1 MKHLKNPAAQFPLAY
16 RLGYQAK
23 RNQEP
28 ITNIP
33 PEFLHDSQQRQAF
46 EAGWLDAQDVMSQQ
60 KVQSEKKRWKQKTW
74 WVLLLMAGGV
84 LTGINLISQSEKE
97 PLNFPAP
104 SNIEPSPELGLL
116 SHQARQDLKTLKEN
130 YQARILIDEQPLR
143 DSTLKPYQG
152 SLQNPQGIILDSN
165 ITKYEDHLIFNLK
178 FVNVASV
185 KLKWIWQQQL
195 IQSESF
201 QQSKIKSEL
210 AMTSSRQGDWRIEV
224 WHNNQ
229 PIYRYRFYYGQPN

>member
-1 MKHLKNPAAQFPLAY
+1 MKHLKNPAAQFSLAY

-33 PEFLHDSQQRQAF
+33 PEFLHDSDQRQAF
-46 EAGWLDAQDVMSQQ
+46 ESGWLDAQDALSKQ
-60 KVQSEKKRWKQKTW
+60 KVQSDKKRWKQKTW

-97 PLNFPAP
+97 HLNVPAP
-104 SNIEPSPELGLL
+104 SNIEPPSELGLL
-116 SHQARQDLKTLKEN
+116 SHQARQDLKDLKEN
-130 YQARILIDEQPLR
+130 YQARILIDQQPLK
-143 DSTLKPYQG
+143 DSTLQPYQG

-165 ITKYEDHLIFNLK
+165 ITKYEDHLIFHLQ
-178 FVNVASV
+178 FVNVAPV
-185 KLKWIWQQQL
+185 ELKWIWQQQL

-210 AMTSSRQGDWRIEV
+210 AMTSSRQGEWRIEV

-229 PIYRYRFYYGQPN
+229 PIYRYKFYYGQPN